1 MLAFLFAPDWLIA
14 PLLIGLGFV
23 GFSVMPVMLSLVQEQ
38 FPNNRAT
45 ANGLYMAVIFLLR
58 PAGTLIVGILGD
70 RFGLQNAFLIA
81 TLVSFLTLPI
91 ILTLPE
97 KPKLS
102 V

>member
-1 MLAFLFAPDWLIA
+1 
-14 PLLIGLGFV
+14 
-23 GFSVMPVMLSLVQEQ
+23 
-38 FPNNRAT
+38 
-45 ANGLYMAVIFLLR
+45 
-58 PAGTLIVGILGD
+58 VGILGD